1 MAESREDSIYTARL
15 AEQAERYDEMAE
27 AMKKVAQ
34 LNDELSVEER
44 NLLSVAYKN
53 VVGSRRASLRII
65 SSIEQKEESRG
76 KADHLAK
83 AREYKK
89 KVEKELTEICNDILD
104 VLDKNLVPASG
115 TSESKVFYY
124 KMKGDYHRYLAEST
138 SGESKTTSADKAL
151 EAYKQ
156 ASEIAVELLAT
167 NPIRL
172 GLALNFSVFYY
183 EIMNSPDN
191 AIQLAKTAF
200 DDAIEKLEHLTDESY
215 KDSTLIMQLLRDN
228 ITLWT
233 SNNEEENDK
242 KDDD

>member
-1 MAESREDSIYTARL
+1 MSGIAGTDSREGLIYLARL
-15 AEQAERYDEMAE
+15 SEQAERYDEMAA
-27 AMKKVAQ
+27 AMKSVAQ

-76 KADHLAK
+76 KEQNLSRVK
-83 AREYKK
+83 EYHA
-89 KVEKELTEICNDILD
+89 KVEKELSDICDDILKI
-104 VLDKNLVPASG
+104 LDEHLIASSK
-115 TSESKVFYY
+115 TPESQVFFN
-124 KMKGDYHRYLAEST
+124 KMKGDYYRYLAEST
-138 SGESKTTSADKAL
+138 SGAVRTNASEKAL

-156 ASEIAVELLAT
+156 ASGVAEQLLPT

-183 EIMNSPDN
+183 EIMESPDN
-191 AIQLAKTAF
+191 AISLAKGAF
-200 DDAIEKLEHLTDESY
+200 DNAIEKLEELDDDNY

-233 SNNEEENDK
+233 STTEEDK
-242 KDDD
+242 